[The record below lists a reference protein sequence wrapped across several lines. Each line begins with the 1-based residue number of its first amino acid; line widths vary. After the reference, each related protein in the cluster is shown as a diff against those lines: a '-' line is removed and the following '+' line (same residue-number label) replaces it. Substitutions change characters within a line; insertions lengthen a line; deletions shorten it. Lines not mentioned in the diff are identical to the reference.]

1 MASESTP
8 PPPAAG
14 GARYAIAGVA
24 LAAIALLGYCMIVP
38 GSPPPSTTATPTG
51 PVDSGVI
58 ERSTALVEDDLVI
71 PADEPDTNTPD
82 AGEVHEVTH
91 RPTTPRGPSL
101 GEWGSCTGELNAR
114 PVFEEYQ
121 SQFRA
126 CYEHRLKANPLLQG
140 QMQLQVRVVAD
151 GHVEGVQVGG
161 SLNDREVFSCV
172 RNLANRMR
180 FPHVTGGSCAVV
192 AVPYTF
198 TPQQ

>member
-1 MASESTP
+1 MASESSP

-24 LAAIALLGYCMIVP
+24 LAAVAVLGYCLITP
-38 GSPPPSTTATPTG
+38 SAPPPPTSTTVAG
-51 PVDSGVI
+51 PADAGAI
-58 ERSTALVEDDLVI
+58 TRSTALVEDDLVI
-71 PADEPDTNTPD
+71 PADEPDTGVVD
-82 AGEVHEVTH
+82 AGETHEVTH
-91 RPTTPRGPSL
+91 RTGPRPPSL
-101 GEWGSCTGELNAR
+101 GEWASCTGEMNAR

-161 SLNDREVFSCV
+161 SLNDREVFTCV